1 MSGKVYLVGAGPGDP
16 RLITL
21 RGAECL
27 RRADVVLYDALASPR
42 LLELAPAHAEK
53 VLVGKR
59 HGRITVAQEAIERR
73 IVEEARRGKVVVR
86 LKGGDPF
93 VFGRGGE
100 EAEACARAGVAF
112 EVVPGVTSAIA
123 APATAGIPLTH
134 RDRASAVTFVTGSP
148 GEKAGADPYDWH
160 ALARTGGTLVF
171 LMAVVPLDE
180 IVGRLI
186 GAGMSPSTPAAAV
199 RWGTTPRQKTV
210 LANLGTIASRV
221 RSYRLRP
228 PAVIVVGEVV
238 DLAPI
243 LSWYEKRALFGK
255 RVVVTRAIHQAA
267 DLSDRLAEH
276 GAEIVEFPVIE
287 ITRARATELP
297 PETSLS
303 RFDWLVLTSVNGVE
317 QLFDRLAE
325 AGRDVRELAG
335 VRLAAIG
342 PATRASIEARGLRVA
357 AQPMEY
363 RAEALVDALGD
374 VEGRRILIARARDA
388 RDVLPRELSRRGAE
402 VEICV
407 LYDTV
412 KPDPPP
418 DLALLDRIDVVTF
431 TSASTVRNFLDIT
444 GERGRAVLA
453 SSVVAAI
460 GPITAEALA
469 AIGVAATV
477 MPTEYTIPALVDAVV
492 TYFARQPRVE

>member
-1 MSGKVYLVGAGPGDP
+1 MSGRVYLVGAGPGDP
-16 RLITL
+16 QLITL
-21 RGAECL
+21 RGADCL
-27 RRADVVLYDALASPR
+27 RRADIVLYDALASPR

-59 HGRITVAQEAIERR
+59 HGRVTVAQEAIERR
-73 IVEEARRGKVVVR
+73 LVEEALRGKVVVR

-100 EAEACARAGVAF
+100 EAEACALAGVAF

-123 APATAGIPLTH
+123 VPAAAGIPLTH
-134 RDRASAVTFVTGSP
+134 RDRASVVTFVTGSP

-171 LMAVVPLDE
+171 LMAVLPLDE
-180 IVGRLI
+180 IAARLI
-186 GAGMSPSTPAAAV
+186 GAGMSASTPAAAV

-210 LANLGTIASRV
+210 LASLGTIAARV
-221 RSYRLRP
+221 RSSHFRP
-228 PAVIVVGEVV
+228 PAVIVVGDVV
-238 DLAPI
+238 ELAP
-243 LSWYEKRALFGK
+243 LLAWYEKRALFGK
-255 RVVVTRAIHQAA
+255 RVVVTRATRQAA
-267 DLSDRLAEH
+267 ELSDRLAEH

-287 ITRARATELP
+287 ITRQRADELP
-297 PETSLS
+297 PAASLS

-317 QLFDRLAE
+317 RLFAQLAE

-342 PATRASIEARGLRVA
+342 PATRASIEARGLRVE

-363 RAEALVDALGD
+363 RAEALVDALGE
-374 VEGRRILIARARDA
+374 VGGQRVLVARARDA
-388 RDVLPRELSRRGAE
+388 RDVLPRELTARGAHVE
-402 VEICV
+402 VCA

-412 KPDPPP
+412 QPDPLP
-418 DLALLDRIDVVTF
+418 DVALLDRIDIVTF
-431 TSASTVRNFLDIT
+431 TSASTVRNFAEIAGDH
-444 GERGRAVLA
+444 GRVVLA
-453 SSVVAAI
+453 RSVVAAI

-469 AIGVAATV
+469 AIGVTATV
-477 MPTEYTIPALVDAVV
+477 MPGEYTIPALVEAVV
-492 TYFARQPRVE
+492 AYFARQPRVE